1 MATPNANMFKS
12 LLSARI
18 ENDQIIE
25 NAARKAL
32 VEGKMSFWIPEKDG
46 IRKLAVEKGFT
57 IAEIDHCQNE
67 VKISFGQIFMGKL
80 AFRNKFATEVSKEAK
95 EAIKLFMSSFIIHVD
110 KEYIDFAIDLLAEW
124 EFYVERDHES
134 LRVSF

>member
-1 MATPNANMFKS
+1 MTPNGKTLRN
-12 LLSARI
+12 LLNARI
-18 ENDQIIE
+18 ENDKLIE
-25 NAARKAL
+25 DAANKAL
-32 VEGKMSFWIPEKDG
+32 VEGKLSFWVPDKEG
-46 IRKLAVEKGFT
+46 LRSLAVEKGFT
-57 IAEIDHCQNE
+57 ISEIDHCQNE
-67 VKISFGQIFMGKL
+67 VKISFGQVFMGKL